1 MDNLTAPVV
10 VGVSKDSS
18 HRFSKQSCSSVT
30 LLEGLGVEGD
40 AHLGVTVQHRSRVAV
55 DPTQPNLRQV
65 HLIHSEFF
73 DEARSHGYELAQGDL
88 GENVLTAGLDLLA
101 LPRDTRLHLGPQAVV
116 RITGLRTVVLSE
128 RAEYAMGALALHRVR
143 AERGTMTLVARG
155 IPRRSWSDVV
165 LDTLVQDGPRAM
177 RPVDSS
183 ERERH
188 LRAALEVLG

>member
-1 MDNLTAPVV
+1 MVCALADAYERPFGAPAGEAVFHPNGFV
-10 VGVSKDSS
+10 K
-18 HRFSKQSCSSVT
+18 
-30 LLEGLGVEGD
+30 LP
-40 AHLGVTVQHRSRVAV
+40 VAV
-55 DPTQPNLRQV
+55 LPGTGQRLFLHVWLNDGEDSHV
-65 HLIHSEFF
+65 HNHRWDFTSTVLKGTVHNTLV
-73 DEARSHGYELAQGDL
+73 DVGPDGD
-88 GENVLTAGLDLLA
+88 GPAYRMVRHIPHEGGFRFEG
-101 LPRDTRLHLGPQAVV
+101 RDTADV
-116 RITGLRTVVLSE
+116 RITGLRTVVLPE
-128 RAEYAMGALALHRVR
+128 AADYAMDALALHRVR